1 MEFMI
6 YNEPASEEL
15 PPGLVPRPMTQKK
28 LAARRLGKRTD
39 LLRFLGRKVAAG
51 NGLGVGNRTQAL
63 DVDAHLAA
71 AADGDEHPVVA
82 VRDVERHLAADQPRL
97 AERLV
102 RESQRGRVATDVC
115 AEELPGRASRRD
127 EAAAVHVEA
136 IAACARVFVVRQ
148 QRRERRDVGGEVA
161 RPDVDLVVDRK
172 STRLNSSH
180 SQISYAVFCLKKKK
194 K

>member
-15 PPGLVPRPMTQKK
+15 PPGLVPRPVTQKK

-97 AERLV
+97 AERL
-102 RESQRGRVATDVC
+102 EI
-115 AEELPGRASRRD
+115 GRAS
-127 EAAAVHVEA
+127 
-136 IAACARVFVVRQ
+136 C
-148 QRRERRDVGGEVA
+148 RERV
-161 RPDVDLVVDRK
+161 
-172 STRLNSSH
+172 
-180 SQISYAVFCLKKKK
+180 
-194 K
+194 